1 MPEPVSKRPDAEET
15 LRLILARLDDMK
27 AEDTVTI
34 DLTGKTSIADAM
46 VVTSGRSNRHVTSI
60 ADSAIEGLN
69 KAGVKGIRV
78 EGKTQRRLGAD
89 RCRRRHRPCVPAGS
103 ARLLRSR
110 KDVGGRRRRR
120 QKAGASTIMR
130 LVVAAI
136 GRLKEARSAS
146 WPSAI
151 ASAPSRPAAA
161 SAFATSEVVEI
172 RESRAQEV
180 GKRMIEESIALAN
193 VIPDKA
199 VVIILD
205 ERGESL
211 DSATLASRLGRWRD
225 DGRPAAVFIIGGDD
239 GLAPSLRD
247 KASVRLAFGAATWP
261 HQLVRVMLL
270 EQIYRAVSIL
280 SGHPYHR
287 A

>member
-1 MPEPVSKRPDAEET
+1 
-15 LRLILARLDDMK
+15 
-27 AEDTVTI
+27 
-34 DLTGKTSIADAM
+34 
-46 VVTSGRSNRHVTSI
+46 
-60 ADSAIEGLN
+60 
-69 KAGVKGIRV
+69 
-78 EGKTQRRLGAD
+78 
-89 RCRRRHRPCVPAGS
+89 
-103 ARLLRSR
+103 
-110 KDVGGRRRRR
+110 
-120 QKAGASTIMR
+120 MR

-136 GRLKEARSAS
+136 GRLKDGPERELAERYRKRAEQTGRR
-146 WPSAI
+146 I
-151 ASAPSRPAAA
+151 GFRDM
-161 SAFATSEVVEI
+161 EVVEI

-180 GKRMIEESIALAN
+180 GKRMVEELIALAN
-193 VIPDKA
+193 IIPDEA
-199 VVIILD
+199 VVLILD

-261 HQLVRVMLL
+261 HQLVRIMLL